1 MLYTPTKY
9 DPHFNFND
17 YYSNSER
24 DYPNAFK
31 GILIYEPTSGEEFL
45 FWRKKCCIWH
55 SMAWD
60 GSLWHTMESMEQLRL
75 TYLYNFL
82 VLIKDHHFTII
93 NLILSIKFPPLDSY
107 LKVLFRLQKYFY
119 NR

>member
-1 MLYTPTKY
+1 MAKCCIRPQSTTLILTL
-9 DPHFNFND
+9 ND

-24 DYPNAFK
+24 DYPDAFN
-31 GILIYEPTSGEEFL
+31 GILIYEPTPGEEFL

-75 TYLYNFL
+75 TYL
-82 VLIKDHHFTII
+82 
-93 NLILSIKFPPLDSY
+93 
-107 LKVLFRLQKYFY
+107 
-119 NR
+119 